1 MLVVERCDCPSGA
14 TLLRTAAVSQAP
26 EQPVSLRVCRPQKRT
41 VEGDRNGGSRAHCIT
56 PAAGGAAPLVDDS
69 GG

>member
-1 MLVVERCDCPSGA
+1 MVERCDCPSGA

-26 EQPVSLRVCRPQKRT
+26 AQPVSLRVSRPQKHR
-41 VEGDRNGGSRAHCIT
+41 VEGDQNGGGRTHCISL
-56 PAAGGAAPLVDDS
+56 AARGAAPLLDDS